1 MIIGID
7 PGRDKCGL
15 VLVKDENQIVV
26 QIVVKTSDLISRI
39 EELDSSYNIDKII
52 IGDGTLSSEIVE
64 RIRINYNS
72 EVKIEVIDETGSTLE
87 ARELYWQE
95 NPPKNWRKLIP
106 ISFQTPPRP
115 IDDYAALVLVKRFL
129 AKSKE

>member
-1 MIIGID
+1 LIIGID

-15 VLVKDENQIVV
+15 VLVKEENQIVV
-26 QIVVKTSDLISRI
+26 QTVVETNDLINRI
-39 EELDSSYNIDKII
+39 KELDNDYNIDRII

-95 NPPKNWRKLIP
+95 NPPKNWRRLIP

>member
-15 VLVKDENQIVV
+15 VLVKEENQIVV
-26 QIVVKTSDLISRI
+26 QTVVETNDLINRI
-39 EELDSSYNIDKII
+39 KELDNDYNIDRII

-95 NPPKNWRKLIP
+95 NPPKNWRRLIP

>member
-64 RIRINYNS
+64 RIRINYDR
-72 EVKIEVIDETGSTLE
+72 EVDIEVIDERGSTLE
-87 ARELYWQE
+87 GRELYWQE